1 MRVFGW
7 LWKYIGWGRLVALIL
22 LLGFLQF
29 RASDNVFLQSMLLRT
44 FDMYQWLKPRE
55 ADQRPVVIID
65 IDERSIAEFGQ
76 WPWPRTRIAK
86 LIENTRANG
95 AKALA
100 FDMVFSEPDRLNPPL
115 LARQLPSLD
124 ADARSALEQLPSN
137 DSVMAGAIRSSRVV
151 LGRSGA
157 HHNSS
162 KDKTGEEWPQT
173 PIATIGGSPKGL
185 LLSYPNVLHNLPV
198 LEQAAKGRGLFSI
211 APDIGGTIRRVPL
224 VQQTGDL
231 IAPSL
236 SVELLRV
243 GTETDTLIVKRN
255 NLGVDQILVGQ
266 SAIPTDRH
274 GRFWVHFA
282 KHDRSR
288 YISAVDVIN
297 NNENAK
303 QLAGKFVLVGTS
315 AIGLFDLKATPVH
328 PAMPGVEVHAQVIE
342 NVLTKSFLSRPANA
356 VGGEVVLALIV
367 GLLVIIFVPILGALR
382 VLVLGAALAAA
393 LASLSW
399 QAYLN
404 YNVLIDIAY
413 PLASSFAVFLA
424 LVFVNY
430 FREETQRRQIRG
442 AFGQYLAPAMVEQLA
457 KDPSRLVLGGE
468 TRNLTLLFSDIRGFT
483 SISETYLDNP
493 QELTSLINRMLTPL
507 SHAIIEARGT
517 IDKYIGDAIVA
528 FWNAPLEDKD
538 HAANACSA
546 ALDMIE
552 RLNAFNDQ
560 RRLEAETAGIHFV
573 PLRIGIGVNS
583 GNCVVGNVGSDL
595 RFDYSVL
602 GDTVNLCAR
611 LEDQSK
617 TYGVPIIVG
626 PATAEQLGDRF
637 AFIEMDRIRVT
648 GKQEATTI
656 YTLVGDNQIAQSTEF
671 LTARQNWY
679 DLLAAFRAAD
689 FQQARTRLEQCRT
702 TTDTFALTPLYE
714 LYQLRLDQFAA
725 TPPAPDWDGV
735 FNMEKH

>member
-1 MRVFGW
+1 MRIFKW

-44 FDMYQWLKPRE
+44 FDLYQWLKPRE

-65 IDERSIAEFGQ
+65 IDERSIAKFGQ

-115 LARQLPSLD
+115 LARQLPSLNS
-124 ADARSALEQLPSN
+124 DARAALEQLPSN
-137 DSVMAGAIRSSRVV
+137 DNVMAQAIQNSRVV

-157 HHNSS
+157 HHNTLT
-162 KDKTGEEWPQT
+162 KDEGEWPQT

-198 LEQAAKGRGLFSI
+198 LEQAATGRGLFSI

-243 GTETDTLIVKRN
+243 GTKTDTLIVKRN
-255 NLGVDQILVGQ
+255 SLGVDQILVGQ
-266 SAIPTDRH
+266 NASPTDRH

-413 PLASSFAVFLA
+413 PLASSIAVFLA

-552 RLNAFNDQ
+552 RLNAFNEQ
-560 RRLEAETAGIHFV
+560 RRTEAEIAGMPFV

-583 GNCVVGNVGSDL
+583 GNCVVGNIGSDL

-656 YTLVGDNQIAQSTEF
+656 FTLVGDNETAQSTEF
-671 LTARQNWY
+671 LNARQSWY
-679 DLLAAFRAAD
+679 DLLAAFRATD
-689 FQQARTRLEQCRT
+689 FSQAHAKLEQCRAAP
-702 TTDTFALTPLYE
+702 DTFALTPLYD
-714 LYQLRLDQFAA
+714 LYQSRLDQFAA
-725 TPPAPDWDGV
+725 TPPGPDWDGV